1 VERFA
6 EPFIVMTAVAVGCAA
21 VAALA
26 WVRYRGSRDP
36 HMLFLAAGF
45 GVIAVQAAI
54 FGIFWPYRHPAAAFF
69 GYLPTQNGSRSTAL
83 TSVHGWQAGWVIAAA
98 CFVLGLPWW
107 DRRGRAPIRSGAVLL
122 AAGLVTAGADAVL
135 LTGAAAKLNQ
145 PSQGPFVVPGGG
157 PGIDAAGWVLGL
169 VAIALLGVAT
179 VRELRAARPHS
190 ASQWIGVS
198 FAFALGIQLAI
209 LLHATRQP
217 GSSRP
222 AGAMSI
228 LIPALAFAGL
238 LVAQHIEGSH
248 MRRASDRAAQV
259 LGGRAEIASMV
270 AHEARGP
277 ISTIRGLAGTAV
289 TNYDRLSDDERR
301 EFLGLIELESRRLL
315 GTLDQIS
322 LGLNVDAVTVRL
334 AVRDDDIAAAVRE
347 GVEAA
352 DTAGHEVA
360 VDAEPDLTAK
370 IDRKWI
376 AQVVRQ
382 LVDNAAKFSPPGSP
396 IRVSVR
402 RDGSDVTIDVIDA
415 GPGIPPEMR
424 ELVFTKFP
432 NWRPDGYQEKPGS
445 GLGLFIAKG
454 LVAEHSGEIVVED
467 AAGGGTMLRVRLP
480 VER

>member
-1 VERFA
+1 
-6 EPFIVMTAVAVGCAA
+6 
-21 VAALA
+21 
-26 WVRYRGSRDP
+26 
-36 HMLFLAAGF
+36 MLFLAAGF
-45 GVIAVQAAI
+45 AVLAAQAAI

-69 GYLPTQNGSRSTAL
+69 GYVPTQNGSRSTVL
-83 TSVHGWQAGWVIAAA
+83 TSIHGWQAGWVVAAT

-107 DRRGRAPIRSGAVLL
+107 DRRGRTPIRSGVVLL
-122 AAGLVTAGADAVL
+122 AVGLGTAAADAVL
-135 LTGAAAKLNQ
+135 LTGAARSLGH
-145 PSQGPFVVPGGG
+145 PSHGPFILPSEG
-157 PGIDAAGWVLGL
+157 PGLDATGWVLGL
-169 VAIALLGVAT
+169 VATAFLGVAT

-190 ASQWIGVS
+190 ANQWIGVS
-198 FAFALGIQLAI
+198 FAFALGIQLTI

-222 AGAMSI
+222 AGAMSV
-228 LIPALAFAGL
+228 LIPVLAFTGL
-238 LVAQHIEGSH
+238 LVAQHVEGSH

-259 LGGRAEIASMV
+259 MGGRAEIASMV

-289 TNYDRLSDDERR
+289 GNYDRLSDDERR

-315 GTLDQIS
+315 GTVDQTS
-322 LGLNVDAVTVRL
+322 LALNVDAGTVQMS
-334 AVRDDDIAAAVRE
+334 VRDDDVAAAARE

-352 DTAGHEVA
+352 DTAGHEVE
-360 VDAEPDLTAK
+360 VDAEPGLNAK

-376 AQVVRQ
+376 ALVVRQ
-382 LVDNAAKFSPPGSP
+382 LVDNAAKFSPPSSP
-396 IRVSVR
+396 IHVRVR
-402 RDGSDVTIDVIDA
+402 REGSDVTIEVTDA
-415 GPGIPPEMR
+415 GPGIPLEMR

-454 LVAEHSGEIVVED
+454 LVAEHDGEIVVDD

>member
-6 EPFIVMTAVAVGCAA
+6 EPFIVMTAVAVGCAG

-45 GVIAVQAAI
+45 AVLAAQAAI

-69 GYLPTQNGSRSTAL
+69 GYVPTQNGSRSTVL
-83 TSVHGWQAGWVIAAA
+83 TSIHGWQAGWVVAAA

-107 DRRGRAPIRSGAVLL
+107 DRRGRAPIRPGVVLL
-122 AAGLVTAGADAVL
+122 AVGLVTAAADAVL
-135 LTGAAAKLNQ
+135 LTGAASRLDH
-145 PSQGPFVVPGGG
+145 PSQGPFIFPGEG
-157 PGIDAAGWVLGL
+157 PDLDAAGWVLGL
-169 VAIALLGVAT
+169 AAVALLGVAT
-179 VRELRAARPHS
+179 VRELRAARPRS
-190 ASQWIGVS
+190 ANQWIAVS
-198 FAFALGIQLAI
+198 FAFALGIQVAI
-209 LLHATRQP
+209 LIHTTRQP

-222 AGAMSI
+222 AGAMSV

-238 LVAQHIEGSH
+238 LVAQHVETSH

-259 LGGRAEIASMV
+259 MGGRAEIASMV

-315 GTLDQIS
+315 DTLDQTS
-322 LGLNVDAVTVRL
+322 LALKVDAGTVQL
-334 AVRDDDIAAAVRE
+334 SMRDDDVSAAARE
-347 GVEAA
+347 GVETA
-352 DTAGHEVA
+352 DTAGHEVS
-360 VDAEPDLTAK
+360 VDAEPGLTAK

-376 AQVVRQ
+376 AQAVSQ
-382 LVDNAAKFSPPGSP
+382 LVDNAATFSPPTSP

-402 RDGSDVTIDVIDA
+402 RGDHDVTIEVTDA
-415 GPGIPPEMR
+415 GPGIPLEMR

-445 GLGLFIAKG
+445 GLGLFIARG
-454 LVAEHSGEIVVED
+454 LVAEHGGEIVVED
-467 AAGGGTMLRVRLP
+467 AAPGGTMLRVRLP
-480 VER
+480 LER